1 MSESENKIKKVLK
14 AFSQRPIAYQK
25 IYAQITSSVTAG
37 LLLSQIVYWW
47 YGPAEEKEFYKTDR
61 ELTDELALGMKELKN
76 AKAKLKKLKIIS
88 MIRKGVPCKTF
99 YKLNETALL
108 AQISSCAERAE
119 LVRPKGPNWLG
130 RKGPTTTKTN
140 TIDCAEKTKPKEIS
154 IQERL
159 DLDLLIAREKKF
171 LIQQLTSLLHPNK
184 REATT
189 FARIVSHLVYECQAG
204 RLPVSVFKDAVEWA
218 RQAKASTASNKKGLF
233 VAKVKQETGFKAQ
246 KQILKKI

>member
-1 MSESENKIKKVLK
+1 MSKDENEIKKLLK

-25 IYAQITSSVTAG
+25 IYAQITNSVTAG

-47 YGPAEEKEFYKTDR
+47 YGPAIEKEFYKTDN
-61 ELTDELALGMKELKN
+61 ELIDELALGVKELRN
-76 AKAKLKKLKIIS
+76 AKAKLKKLKIIG

-108 AQISSCAERAE
+108 TQISSCAERAE
-119 LVRPKGPNWLG
+119 LVVPKGPNWLG

-140 TIDCAEKTKPKEIS
+140 PIDYTETTKPKEIS
-154 IQERL
+154 SQQRL
-159 DLDLLIAREKKF
+159 DLDLLIAQAKNS
-171 LIQQLTSLLHPNK
+171 LIQQLTSLLHPNE

-189 FARIVSHLVYECQAG
+189 FAHIVNHLVYECQAG

-218 RQAKASTASNKKGLF
+218 RRAKASTAKNKKGLF
-233 VAKVKQETGFKAQ
+233 VQKVKVETGFTAQTKLLKA
-246 KQILKKI
+246 I